1 MSIGRL
7 AGKQNCC
14 CSATTTT
21 EARPQRDSD
30 INALFCIDIKLI
42 TASLA
47 RHLLLRHATANI
59 FARARFL
66 ICGCFILCL
75 WPAAASHLPH
85 PHHPAP
91 IHLTVSG
98 NTNTMHNTFLL
109 HTAVGVE
116 DVGYS
121 YNRFFS
127 DVRALL
133 ACLALVKNWLRYWLK
148 TCYKP

>member
-1 MSIGRL
+1 MSTGRL

-14 CSATTTT
+14 CSATMTTT
-21 EARPQRDSD
+21 EARLRRDSD

-47 RHLLLRHATANI
+47 RHLLLRHATADI

-98 NTNTMHNTFLL
+98 NTNTMHNTFHCTLQL
-109 HTAVGVE
+109 VQKMLATAVIGFFLTYVPCWLAWPSSKT
-116 DVGYS
+116 GY
-121 YNRFFS
+121 
-127 DVRALL
+127 AIG
-133 ACLALVKNWLRYWLK
+133 
-148 TCYKP
+148 